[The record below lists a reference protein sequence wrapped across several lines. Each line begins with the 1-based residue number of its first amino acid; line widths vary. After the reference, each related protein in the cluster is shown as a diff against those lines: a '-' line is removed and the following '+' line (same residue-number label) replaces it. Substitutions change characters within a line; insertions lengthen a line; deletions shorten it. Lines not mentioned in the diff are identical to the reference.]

1 MLCWNLKI
9 VSRVFFLCILRF
21 EKRLLG
27 SVWKNN
33 LIDLLG
39 FMMFSSGFQVD
50 YWWSRPLKLFLLYRR
65 NSRIFDRVAVVF
77 GDLIT
82 VGNITPPL
90 LGTADSADQR
100 KFRRRTARGPTYLCM
115 TYSRALQGIG
125 IPRIHIPSTPQKN
138 KNKTTWAGPHWYPRN
153 PQNP

>member
-9 VSRVFFLCILRF
+9 VSRFFLCILRF

-33 LIDLLG
+33 LMDLLG

-50 YWWSRPLKLFLLYRR
+50 NWWSQPLNSFFYTVEILEYSTVSRLLFSVTWLLL
-65 NSRIFDRVAVVF
+65 V
-77 GDLIT
+77 
-82 VGNITPPL
+82 TPPL
-90 LGTADSADQR
+90 LGTSDSADQR
-100 KFRRRTARGPTYLCM
+100 KFRRRTAGGQNYLCM

-125 IPRIHIPSTPQKN
+125 IPRIHVPSTPPKN
-138 KNKTTWAGPHWYPRN
+138 KNKTILAGPHWYPRN